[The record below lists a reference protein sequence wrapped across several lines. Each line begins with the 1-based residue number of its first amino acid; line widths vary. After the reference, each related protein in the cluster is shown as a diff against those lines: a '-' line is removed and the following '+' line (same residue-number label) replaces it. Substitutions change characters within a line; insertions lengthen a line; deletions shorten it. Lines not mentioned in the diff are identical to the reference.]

1 MKTLFDHLEHVKGK
15 PHHVRKR
22 IAFGMASGGTA
33 LIALVWFASA
43 FSTGEFTL
51 HGSSFAQSTTQG
63 AIVVAG
69 AENQNQNLAGAAAAL
84 PPGGGQ
90 SAADAPAHIEIVDA
104 ASSTPA
110 AKQAEATVIPF

>member
-1 MKTLFDHLEHVKGK
+1 MKTLFDHLAYVKGK

-22 IAFGMASGGTA
+22 IAFGMASGGTV

-51 HGSSFAQSTTQG
+51 HGSSFAQSTAQG
-63 AIVVAG
+63 AVVVVGAG
-69 AENQNQNLAGAAAAL
+69 NENQNLAGAAAAL
-84 PPGGGQ
+84 PGGQ
-90 SAADAPAHIEIVDA
+90 SVAGAPAHIEIVDA
-104 ASSTPA
+104 TSSAPA